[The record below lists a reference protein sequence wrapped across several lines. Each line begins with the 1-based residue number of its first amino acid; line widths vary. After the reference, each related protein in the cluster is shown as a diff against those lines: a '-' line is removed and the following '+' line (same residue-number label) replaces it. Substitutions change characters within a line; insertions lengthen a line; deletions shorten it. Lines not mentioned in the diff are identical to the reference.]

1 MAERKGFFRPQPAQV
16 PDIDQSQVGRLDVN
30 PREIHNLKS
39 RARFAVASL
48 ALIALAALACREASQ
63 GSPQEIFGF
72 EIPSSITSL
81 EEALNYAD
89 QQSEGTLVK
98 NEEVAV
104 YTRILEDA
112 PSPEARHDLLVLRNS
127 LDTSNDPAGDFRDFQ
142 NEWKR
147 NIQILFDQWNI
158 CDLRISWDFNTTKN
172 SANPWRDFG
181 LDPDIDSKT
190 PGCKGGRE

>member
-112 PSPEARHDLLVLRNS
+112 PSPE
-127 LDTSNDPAGDFRDFQ
+127 
-142 NEWKR
+142 
-147 NIQILFDQWNI
+147 
-158 CDLRISWDFNTTKN
+158 
-172 SANPWRDFG
+172 
-181 LDPDIDSKT
+181 
-190 PGCKGGRE
+190 